1 MEEMTKLDV
10 WDKSFALTPTSPST
24 SLAAGDERPITTEG
38 GKKPMIRRVIVVS
51 VLAAG
56 LLIAGL
62 SQASSAI
69 IETQHLIVSDATGK
83 LSNDQLKSLA
93 DQAQAMLESILAFWS
108 ADSGIDR
115 FGKIRV
121 VFDVPRRD
129 VYSSVFY
136 WDKKDGERIRIV
148 RVFSSEGSP
157 QMMAHK
163 LTSAVFPQKD
173 KLIRNM
179 MGILT
184 EAQVG
189 NALTFPM
196 CGFGSDDWV
205 LALLKTKSYIPLN
218 ELGPDHESWGM
229 KDAGGGRLSI
239 HDKARQHKAY
249 AETGS
254 FGNYLFQTYGINKIK
269 QFHRLSHEK
278 DRPWQDAF
286 GIGMQELEA
295 NWLKTLR
302 ANEKTGDKNVS
313 TVLKLF
319 ERNSGTACAEAQKL
333 VTGKR

>member
-1 MEEMTKLDV
+1 MRIAIILLMFV
-10 WDKSFALTPTSPST
+10 
-24 SLAAGDERPITTEG
+24 
-38 GKKPMIRRVIVVS
+38 
-51 VLAAG
+51 AG
-56 LLIAGL
+56 LLTPAL
-62 SQASSAI
+62 SQGSDTTL
-69 IETQHLIVSDATGK
+69 ETSHLIVSDTTGK
-83 LSNDQLKSLA
+83 LSNEQLKRLA
-93 DQAQAMLESILAFWS
+93 DHAQETLNRILAFWS
-108 ADSGIDR
+108 ADPGIAR

-136 WDKKDGERIRIV
+136 WDKKGDQRIRTVQVFGTDGE
-148 RVFSSEGSP
+148 P

-163 LTSAVFPQKD
+163 LASAVFPQKD

-184 EAQVG
+184 EAQIG
-189 NALTFPM
+189 NPLTFPM
-196 CGFGSDDWV
+196 CGFGSDEWV
-205 LALLKTKSYIPLN
+205 LALLEMKSYIPLS

-239 HDKARQHKAY
+239 FDKAKQHKAY

-269 QFHRLSHEK
+269 QFQRLSQEK
-278 DRPWQDAF
+278 DRPWKDVF
-286 GIGMQELEA
+286 GISIQELEA

-302 ANEKTGDKNVS
+302 ANRKTREENVS

-319 ERNSGTACAEAQKL
+319 ERNPGTACSEAQKL
-333 VTGKR
+333 APRKR

>member
-1 MEEMTKLDV
+1 M
-10 WDKSFALTPTSPST
+10 A
-24 SLAAGDERPITTEG
+24 TEG
-38 GKKPMIRRVIVVS
+38 GRKPMVRRVIVVS
-51 VLAAG
+51 IFVAG
-56 LLIAGL
+56 LLMTGL

-69 IETQHLIVSDATGK
+69 IETRHLIVSDATGK
-83 LSNDQLKSLA
+83 LSPDQLKSLA
-93 DQAQAMLESILAFWS
+93 DQAQTMLERILAFWS
-108 ADSGIDR
+108 ADPGIDR

-136 WDKKDGERIRIV
+136 WENKDGERIRIV

-189 NALTFPM
+189 NPLTFPM
-196 CGFGSDDWV
+196 CGFDSDDWV

-229 KDAGGGRLSI
+229 KDAGGGKLSI
-239 HDKARQHKAY
+239 LDKAKQHKAY

-254 FGNYLFQTYGINKIK
+254 FGSFLFQTYGINKIK
-269 QFHRLSHEK
+269 QFHRLSSEK
-278 DRPWQDAF
+278 ERPSQDVF
-286 GIGMQELEA
+286 GINMNELEA
-295 NWLKTLR
+295 NWLKALR
-302 ANEKTGDKNVS
+302 ENEKTREKNVS
-313 TVLKLF
+313 IVSKLI
-319 ERNSGTACAEAQKL
+319 EKNPGTACVEAQQL
-333 VTGKR
+333 TASKR